1 MQIKRRKTKQI
12 KLGKLKIGGDAPIVV
27 QSMTKVHPE
36 DVEGTLL
43 QIEEAYKAGC
53 EVIRIAVPDK
63 KAVEALK
70 EIKIRSPIPIIA
82 DLHFSHKL
90 AMMVLDTAVEGIRVN
105 PGTLSK
111 GALKEVLS
119 AAKEKGVTVR
129 IGVNSGSLPEEY
141 HRFEKLSEALVAC
154 ALDALELGES
164 VGLYKMKFSLKAS
177 DVGETLEANRR
188 FAALTDYPLHLGL
201 TEAGPLFSGAIK
213 SAVALSVLL
222 SEGIGDTIRV
232 SLTGPPVLEVKVAY
246 KILSALGLRRRGVD
260 IVSCPTCGRCKID
273 IVPIVTELE
282 KRLEQIAEPLTVA
295 VMGCAV
301 NGPTE
306 ASHAD
311 VGIAAGRK
319 VGVLFRKGRIIDKLP
334 PGMWIDRVLEEV
346 NVLLQKASDRCNESS
361 EAQ

>member
-1 MQIKRRKTKQI
+1 MQIKRRKTRQI

-36 DVEGTLL
+36 DVEGTLI

-53 EVIRIAVPDK
+53 EAIRIAVPDK
-63 KAVEALK
+63 KAVEALR
-70 EIKIRSPIPIIA
+70 EIKAKSPIPIIA
-82 DLHFSHKL
+82 DLHFSPKL
-90 AMMVLDTAVEGIRVN
+90 AIMVFDTGVEGIRVN
-105 PGTLSK
+105 PGTMPI
-111 GALKEVLS
+111 GALKEILS

-129 IGVNSGSLPEEY
+129 IGVNSGSLPEKY
-141 HRFEKLSEALVAC
+141 HRFEKLSEALVSC

-164 VGLYKMKFSLKAS
+164 VGLYEMKFSLKAS

-213 SAVALSVLL
+213 SAVTLGILL

-232 SLTGPPVLEVKVAY
+232 SLTGSPVWEVKVAY
-246 KILSALGLRRRGVD
+246 KILSALGLRKRGVD
-260 IVSCPTCGRCKID
+260 IVSCPTCGRCKVD
-273 IVPIVTELE
+273 IVPIVMELE
-282 KRLEQIAEPLTVA
+282 KRLEQITEPLTVA

-311 VGIAAGRK
+311 IGIAAGRK
-319 VGVLFRKGRIIDKLP
+319 VGVLFRKGKIVDKLP
-334 PGMWIDRVLEEV
+334 PEVWIDRLLEEV
-346 NVLLQKASDRCNESS
+346 NVFLRKASDKCNESS
-361 EAQ
+361 EIQ

>member
-1 MQIKRRKTKQI
+1 MQIKRRKTRQI
-12 KLGKLKIGGDAPIVV
+12 KLGGLNIGGDAPIVV

-43 QIEEAYKAGC
+43 QIQEAYKAGC
-53 EVIRIAVPDK
+53 EVIRIALPDK

-70 EIKIRSPIPIIA
+70 EIKAKSPIPIVA
-82 DLHFSHKL
+82 DLHFSPKL
-90 AMMVLDTAVEGIRVN
+90 ALMVFETAVDGIRVN
-105 PGTLSK
+105 PGTMPK
-111 GALKEVLS
+111 GALKEILS
-119 AAKEKGVTVR
+119 AAKEKKVAVR

-164 VGLYKMKFSLKAS
+164 VGLYNMKFSLKAS
-177 DVGETLEANRR
+177 DVEETLEANRR

-201 TEAGPLFSGAIK
+201 TEAGPLFGGAIK
-213 SAVALSVLL
+213 SAVTLGILL

-232 SLTGPPVLEVKVAY
+232 SLTGPPAWEVKVAY
-246 KILSALGLRRRGVD
+246 KILSALGLRKRGVD
-260 IVSCPTCGRCKID
+260 IVSCPTCGRCKVDLI
-273 IVPIVTELE
+273 PIVTELE
-282 KRLEQIAEPLTVA
+282 RKLEHIAEPLTVA

-301 NGPTE
+301 NGPAE

-311 VGIAAGRK
+311 IGIAAGRK
-319 VGVLFRKGRIIDKLP
+319 MGVLFRKGRIIDKLP
-334 PGMWIDRVLEEV
+334 PEMWIERLLEEI

-361 EAQ
+361 EIL